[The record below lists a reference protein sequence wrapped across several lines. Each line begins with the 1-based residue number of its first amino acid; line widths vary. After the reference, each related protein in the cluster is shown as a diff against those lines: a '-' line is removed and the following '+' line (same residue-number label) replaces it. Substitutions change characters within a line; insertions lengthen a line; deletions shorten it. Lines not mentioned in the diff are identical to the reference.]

1 MHDSVPV
8 APGPRAGR
16 REWAGLA
23 VLALPAFVIALDF
36 SVLNL
41 AAPVISRELMPTGT
55 ELLWIVDIYG
65 FILAG
70 FLVTMGTLGD
80 RIGRRRLLMLGA
92 AGFGLASAAAAY
104 SVSAG
109 MLIGARAVL
118 GLAGAT
124 LMPSTLSLIS
134 NMFQDGKQRT
144 LAIAVWSTSLPLG
157 GALGPLIGGAMLQVF
172 WWGAVFLLAVPVMV
186 TLLVTGPI
194 LLPEYRNAAAGR
206 PDFLSVGLS
215 LAVILPVVYGLTE
228 IAEGGSRPVPV
239 AAAAAGLM
247 VGWGFVRRQR
257 TLANP
262 LLDLR
267 LFGQPGFSAALGI
280 NTLAYFMILGML
292 LLISQYL
299 QLVLGQSSLRAGLW
313 MLPTMGGLIG
323 GSLVTP
329 LFARR
334 LHPAI
339 AMAGGLAVAAAG
351 FGLITQTSSLGLA
364 AVVTGSAV
372 FGLGIAPVTNLVT
385 GMVLGSAPPQSAGT
399 ASGLSETSTEL
410 GGALGIAVLGSIGTA
425 VYHYRLTGHI
435 PPGIPGPA
443 ARAIGATLGD
453 ATTAAGQLH
462 GQAAADV
469 LQAARAAFTSG
480 VDVVAGISAVIVA
493 VLALVAVAR
502 LRRVPQ
508 SDEAGQASGASD
520 EAVAETAAA
529 HPGPGPG
536 SQSVDSLSE
545 RGMRH

>member
-1 MHDSVPV
+1 
-8 APGPRAGR
+8 
-16 REWAGLA
+16 

-41 AAPVISRELMPTGT
+41 AVPVISRELMPTGT

-92 AGFGLASAAAAY
+92 AGFVLASAAAAY

-124 LMPSTLSLIS
+124 
-134 NMFQDGKQRT
+134 
-144 LAIAVWSTSLPLG
+144 SLPLG
-157 GALGPLIGGAMLQVF
+157 GAVGPLIGGAMLQVF

-186 TLLVTGPI
+186 ILLATGPI

-215 LAVILPVVYGLTE
+215 LAAILPVVYGLTE
-228 IAEGGSRPVPV
+228 IAEGGFRPVPV
-239 AAAAAGLM
+239 AAVAAGLLA
-247 VGWGFVRRQR
+247 GWGFVRRQR
-257 TLANP
+257 TLADP
-262 LLDLR
+262 LIDLR

-280 NTLAYFMILGML
+280 NTLVYFVILGML

-299 QLVLGQSSLRAGLW
+299 QLVLGQSPLRAGLW

-334 LHPAI
+334 LHPSFT
-339 AMAGGLAVAAAG
+339 MAAGLTVAAAG
-351 FGLITQTSSLGLA
+351 FGLLTQTSSVGLA

-372 FGLGIAPVTNLVT
+372 FGLGVAPVTNLVT
-385 GMVLGSAPPQSAGT
+385 GMVLGSAPPQWAGT
-399 ASGLSETSTEL
+399 ASGLAETSTEL
-410 GGALGIAVLGSIGTA
+410 GGALGIAILGSIGTA
-425 VYHYRLTGHI
+425 VYHYRVTGAI
-435 PPGIPGPA
+435 PRGVPGPA
-443 ARAIGATLGD
+443 ARAIAATLGD
-453 ATTAAGQLH
+453 ATTTAGQLH
-462 GQAAADV
+462 GQAPADV
-469 LQAARAAFTSG
+469 LQASREAFTSG

-493 VLALVAVAR
+493 ALALVAVAR
-502 LRRVPQ
+502 LRRVTP
-508 SDEAGQASGASD
+508 SDEASD
-520 EAVAETAAA
+520 AAAAETAAA
-529 HPGPGPG
+529 DPGLGPG
-536 SQSVDSLSE
+536 SQSLDSQSE
-545 RGMRH
+545 RGMRR